1 MNQVLIVLEDKQ
13 LATIIQGKLE
23 HTYKIQSVIRHSGVE
38 AISMLQILPFDLII
52 CKDKIKDEFTG
63 HKICDYLS
71 THKEDFEKEVEVLL
85 IGQNFSDYQ
94 KLKVISPQLR
104 YEKIVT
110 LSGFLLGLEKTMPS
124 LEIEPVAPPVAA
136 AAPAA
141 PVPSGDDKTTV
152 FVLPKGGLKAQL
164 EKTAEIKI
172 APKYYPFHIRYLVH
186 VPENS
191 ILDFNIYT
199 RMKKG
204 DEFEYN
210 LKLASG
216 AKLTKADLEKLLM
229 RTSKELFVTKDEAKK
244 ASEYLN
250 RYFMEKFR
258 RTDLD
263 ASQRM
268 LINSDGF
275 EILLET
281 FKTSSF
287 DKFSVEIIKEL
298 VKSIDLLMKIENPLA
313 HFKKF
318 IATNKMSF
326 GYTHTHFSCL
336 LIFQIID
343 SFDWAREQSK
353 NKIIYLSLFHDLCLG
368 SDRMIKLH
376 HKFFQE
382 QKNLTEEEK
391 QLMLGHAEAAAGILE
406 TIVKAPKELTSLV
419 REHHGLK
426 SGKGFAESLTIAI
439 SSLSMAFIVAE
450 DLVTQYLEM
459 VEKLDKTKS
468 LEPSV
473 EQMTALFG
481 ELKKKYDKLTYA
493 DVVLAYQKL
502 FLGA

>member
-1 MNQVLIVLEDKQ
+1 MNQVLIVLDDKQ

-52 CKDKIKDEFTG
+52 CKDKIKDEFTA

-71 THKEDFEKEVEVLL
+71 THKEDFENEVDVLL

-94 KLKVISPQLR
+94 KIKIVPPQLP
-104 YEKIVT
+104 YDKIV
-110 LSGFLLGLEKTMPS
+110 SYAGFILGFEKTMPS
-124 LEIEPVAPPVAA
+124 LVAEPPPETK
-136 AAPAA
+136 PAKPA
-141 PVPSGDDKTTV
+141 PVKVDAGEEKTTV
-152 FVLPKGGLKAQL
+152 FVLPKGGLKAEL
-164 EKTAEIKI
+164 EKATEKKLS
-172 APKYYPFHIRYLVH
+172 PQYLPFHIRYLVH
-186 VPENS
+186 LPENA
-191 ILDFNIYT
+191 ILDFHVYT
-199 RMKKG
+199 RIKKG
-204 DEFEYN
+204 DDYEYN
-210 LKLASG
+210 LKLSPG
-216 AKLTKADLEKLLM
+216 TKLNKADVDKLLM

-244 ASEYLN
+244 ASEFLN
-250 RYFMEKFR
+250 KCFMEKFR

-263 ASQRM
+263 ASQRL
-268 LINSDGF
+268 LINSDGY
-275 EILLET
+275 EILLES

-298 VKSIDLLMKIENPLA
+298 VKSIDSLMKIESPLA
-313 HFKKF
+313 HFKNF
-318 IATNKMSF
+318 IANNKMSY

-368 SDRMIKLH
+368 SDRLIKLH
-376 HKFFQE
+376 HKYFQE
-382 QKNLTEEEK
+382 QKNLNEEEK

-426 SGKGFAESLTIAI
+426 SGKGFSETLTIAI

-450 DLVTQYLEM
+450 DIVTHYLDLID
-459 VEKLDKTKS
+459 KLDKTKS

-473 EQMTALFG
+473 ELLTTYFT

-493 DVVLAYQKL
+493 EVVPAFQKL
-502 FLGA
+502 FIAS